1 MSEILKFTYDDSQ
14 EIRTIDIDGEPWFV
28 GKDVAE
34 ILGYS
39 NSKDALIK
47 HVEEEDKVVL
57 LRSQFATLDIP
68 NRGLTAINE
77 SGLYSLIL
85 SSKLPTA
92 KKFKHWV
99 TAEVLPAIRKHG
111 AYLTPEKMEEVIMN
125 PDTIIKIATAL
136 KEERQKNTEL
146 VATNN
151 ALTEKANTW
160 DCRTVIVALIRAY
173 AGHRCNNNFIKAWN
187 VYYKRLN
194 YSLNINLRLR
204 RTKHS
209 NPKIKLLDLLKK
221 SELVSAAKL
230 AVAMCEE
237 AKINTGSIIND
248 TNLAK
253 NKELRNCAK

>member
-1 MSEILKFTYDDSQ
+1 MEVVTMSEILKFTYDDSQ

-28 GKDVAE
+28 GKDVAKL
-34 ILGYS
+34 LGYS
-39 NSKDALIK
+39 NTRKALTD
-47 HVEEEDKVVL
+47 HVDDEDKNTVTIRDGIPGNPNQVV
-57 LRSQFATLDIP
+57 
-68 NRGLTAINE
+68 INE

-85 SSKLPTA
+85 SSKMPNA
-92 KKFKHWV
+92 KKLKNWV
-99 TAEVLPAIRKHG
+99 TSEVLPAIRKHG

-160 DCRTVIVALIRAY
+160 DCRTIIVALIRAY
-173 AGHRCNNNFIKAWN
+173 AGHRCNNNFVKAWN

-253 NKELRNCAK
+253 IKN

>member
-28 GKDVAE
+28 GKDVAKL
-34 ILGYS
+34 LGYS
-39 NSKDALIK
+39 NTRKALTD
-47 HVEEEDKVVL
+47 HVDDEDKNTVTIRDGIPGNPNQVV
-57 LRSQFATLDIP
+57 
-68 NRGLTAINE
+68 INE

-85 SSKLPTA
+85 SSKMPNA
-92 KKFKHWV
+92 KKLKNWV
-99 TAEVLPAIRKHG
+99 TSEVLPAIRKHG

-160 DCRTVIVALIRAY
+160 DCRTIIVALIRAY
-173 AGHRCNNNFIKAWN
+173 AGHRCNNNFVKAWN

-253 NKELRNCAK
+253 IKN

>member
-28 GKDVAE
+28 GKDVAK

-39 NSKDALIK
+39 NTRKVLTD
-47 HVEEEDKVVL
+47 HVDDEDK
-57 LRSQFATLDIP
+57 LDGVTIRDSIGRDQCP
-68 NRGLTAINE
+68 VFINE

-92 KKFKHWV
+92 KQFKRWV

-173 AGHRCNNNFIKAWN
+173 AGHRCNNNFVKAWN

-253 NKELRNCAK
+253 IKN